1 MPRQLKIRSE
11 IGDRSGKG
19 RYRPAF
25 VDQDD
30 KHVFTNPGGFR
41 RREDAVRLVND
52 FEEAIVR
59 NRVGDGTNEIKARLA
74 AAADLGPPAPPKS
87 IWFTSRGTGTV
98 AVLCLLWGCAGV
110 LVGWWLL

>member
-19 RYRPAF
+19 RYRPGF

-59 NRVGDGTNEIKARLA
+59 NRVGEGTTEIKERLA
-74 AAADLGPPAPPKS
+74 AAADLGPPAQPKK
-87 IWFTSRGTGTV
+87 GVGVGTV
-98 AVLCLLWGCAGV
+98 AWTLLWIGVGV

>member
-19 RYRPAF
+19 RYRPGF

-59 NRVGDGTNEIKARLA
+59 NRTGRGTRELAQALA
-74 AAADLGPPAPPKS
+74 AEALPVPPPSRRFSAGWLAWDL
-87 IWFTSRGTGTV
+87 
-98 AVLCLLWGCAGV
+98 L
-110 LVGWWLL
+110 

>member
-19 RYRPAF
+19 RYRPGF

-59 NRVGDGTNEIKARLA
+59 NRVGEGTNEIKARLA
-74 AAADLGPPAPPKS
+74 AAADLGPPAPPRK
-87 IWFTSRGTGTV
+87 GTV
-98 AVLCLLWGCAGV
+98 ALNLIWLCAAVLLAALAGCI
-110 LVGWWLL
+110 VGWLLL